1 MIVNPVFIFKNGL
14 TIFEILNYNINIFQF
29 FFFAKHEV
37 HDKKNN
43 FYGDRQG
50 LYGHEIN
57 GQMISALK
65 EKIQLNTI
73 DLKKNVLFEIQTYC
87 NLFTFYPTL
96 N

>member
-1 MIVNPVFIFKNGL
+1 MIVNPVFILKNGL

-29 FFFAKHEV
+29 FFLQNMKFMI
-37 HDKKNN
+37 KKN

-57 GQMISALK
+57 GQIISALK

-73 DLKKNVLFEIQTYC
+73 DF
-87 NLFTFYPTL
+87 
-96 N
+96 